1 MNKIKKFKKSKKT
14 NNKRNH
20 KRRHI
25 TRKLR
30 GGGLND
36 KPEWPL
42 GTPQPL
48 KVESKPPP
56 PNDEAIYIPS
66 RIEPSQEIQRLDRIN
81 EIPQRKELV
90 TREDY
95 DILRDKIDT
104 LKQNVDELLKI
115 KDNEIMV
122 PLYLANQGQQVMRF
136 VNKNITELNQADFP
150 LLYEPSYYP
159 AIDLYQ
165 LLKFRQLKKIDF
177 NIFTHSSIILPEL
190 NDDNGMPNIIGPI
203 ANIVGPGIIGPG
215 TSLSGEDLR
224 YRNRKIISLFED
236 LEKVSYSKIKYIYLS
251 PNSILRMGPI
261 EYDLEGL
268 KDILILDGLLDR
280 E

>member
-1 MNKIKKFKKSKKT
+1 M
-14 NNKRNH
+14 R
-20 KRRHI
+20 
-25 TRKLR
+25 
-30 GGGLND
+30 
-36 KPEWPL
+36 
-42 GTPQPL
+42 
-48 KVESKPPP
+48 VE
-56 PNDEAIYIPS
+56 
-66 RIEPSQEIQRLDRIN
+66 QRDD
-81 EIPQRKELV
+81 QVV

-115 KDNEIMV
+115 KDNETMV
-122 PLYLANQGQQVMRF
+122 PLYVGNQVIRF

-150 LLYEPSYYP
+150 FLYEPSFYP
-159 AIDLYQ
+159 VIDLYQ

-203 ANIVGPGIIGPG
+203 ANIIGTGIIGPGIIGPG

-236 LEKVSYSKIKYIYLS
+236 LEKISYSKIKYIYLS

-268 KDILILDGLLDR
+268 KRILNQDGLLDR